1 MFYVIRHAS
10 WYSANFFNFF
20 FFFCWASLVYL
31 SAEAVF
37 ILIKHNS
44 HFKKRAS
51 KQLALA
57 GRKGRA
63 DLHLVMDYL
72 LYPAGVEI

>member
-1 MFYVIRHAS
+1 M
-10 WYSANFFNFF
+10 
-20 FFFCWASLVYL
+20 VYL

>member
-1 MFYVIRHAS
+1 MSKDLLAS
-10 WYSANFFNFF
+10 IQLISLIIIIHLFIY
-20 FFFCWASLVYL
+20 FCL

-37 ILIKHNS
+37 VLIKHNS
-44 HFKKRAS
+44 HFMKRAS
-51 KQLALA
+51 KPLALA

-63 DLHLVMDYL
+63 DAHLVMDYL

>member
-1 MFYVIRHAS
+1 M
-10 WYSANFFNFF
+10 
-20 FFFCWASLVYL
+20 YL

-44 HFKKRAS
+44 HFMRRAS

-57 GRKGRA
+57 ERKGRA
-63 DLHLVMDYL
+63 DVHLVMDYL
-72 LYPAGVEI
+72 LYPAGGRTDLRRLFRSEPMQSEC

>member
-1 MFYVIRHAS
+1 M
-10 WYSANFFNFF
+10 
-20 FFFCWASLVYL
+20 YL

-44 HFKKRAS
+44 HLMTRAS
-51 KQLALA
+51 KHLALA
-57 GRKGRA
+57 ERKGRA
-63 DLHLVMDYL
+63 DADLVMDYL

>member
-1 MFYVIRHAS
+1 M
-10 WYSANFFNFF
+10 
-20 FFFCWASLVYL
+20 VYL

-44 HFKKRAS
+44 HFMRRAS
-51 KQLALA
+51 KLALA
-57 GRKGRA
+57 WRKGRA

-72 LYPAGVEI
+72 LHPAGVEI